1 MRKRFEQQ
9 LTIGKRPIEETII
22 PISKRN
28 GPLPALCAALKE
40 IFVNLE
46 WNEKVFK
53 ILDEAILSKNN
64 NTGRPG
70 MNLWQIFV
78 LAQVRLCQNIS
89 YDDLHYTAN
98 NDKLIRQLM
107 GVESD
112 FGLDNEN
119 IGYQRIKDNVGLL
132 TDETVKELNAVIVD
146 FGHEVFKKKAR
157 KHCA

>member
-9 LTIGKRPIEETII
+9 LTIGKRPIEETVI
-22 PISKRN
+22 PTAKRN

-40 IFVNLE
+40 IYISPK
-46 WNEKVFK
+46 WNERVFG
-53 ILDEAILSKNN
+53 ILEGAILPANN

-98 NDKLIRQLM
+98 SDKLIRQLM
-107 GVESD
+107 GVESE
-112 FGLDNEN
+112 FGHEAEK
-119 IGYQRIKDNVGLL
+119 ISYQRIVDNVDLL
-132 TDETVKELNAVIVD
+132 TDETVRELNAVIVD
-146 FGHEVFKKKAR
+146 LGHEVFKKKTGR
-157 KHCA
+157 HCA